1 MTASAT
7 GRGCAGP
14 SRRVVLKGGLALA
27 GAGFVGF
34 TPAGARAPQRLV
46 VTLDAAGL
54 FGAQAVLA
62 RAEALLSREG
72 HSERAVDLL
81 VAPGYRPA
89 GLRGALLSPEALASL
104 PTDRLAALLAD
115 PLTRQI
121 TAPPAPVPLP
131 PAAGLDRLGLLL
143 AGLPERFQTV
153 VVALHGTSALSEEA
167 RDRFEAAL
175 APDTR
180 MIAA

>member
-1 MTASAT
+1 MTPFLPERD
-7 GRGCAGP
+7 GAGP
-14 SRRVVLKGGLALA
+14 TRRAVLKGGLALV
-27 GAGFVGF
+27 GAGLVGF
-34 TPAGARAPQRLV
+34 GPVEAMAPQRIVL
-46 VTLDAAGL
+46 TLEGAGL

-62 RAEALLSREG
+62 RAQALLSREG

-131 PAAGLDRLGLLL
+131 PAASLDRLGVLLD
-143 AGLPERFQTV
+143 GLPERFRTV
-153 VVALHGTSALSEEA
+153 VVALHGTSALSEDA